1 MAKKRVPERGSEEE
15 RRYYLTKE
23 GLKDFDSYKEF
34 DWRRALELLF
44 EDAPDVNWWDCSA
57 NDFKELRDKGVIT
70 EEECDLALSIGSRML
85 SQALHFPETPL
96 FEKDSGCAVRRPVVD
111 LPLGVHCTYSVSV
124 YACELKITI
133 MTDLR

>member
-44 EDAPDVNWWDCSA
+44 EDAPDVNWQDCSA

-70 EEECDLALSIGSRML
+70 EEECDMALSIGSRML

-96 FEKDSGCAVRRPVVD
+96 HEKILVV
-111 LPLGVHCTYSVSV
+111 LFGGPWSIYLWLFIAAFVIHCILLG
-124 YACELKITI
+124 
-133 MTDLR
+133 

>member
-70 EEECDLALSIGSRML
+70 EEECDLALSIGTRML

-96 FEKDSGCAVRRPVVD
+96 HEKILVV
-111 LPLGVHCTYSVSV
+111 LFGGPWSIYLWVFIAAFVIHCILLG
-124 YACELKITI
+124 
-133 MTDLR
+133 

>member
-1 MAKKRVPERGSEEE
+1 MAKMRVPERGSEEE

-96 FEKDSGCAVRRPVVD
+96 HEKFLVV
-111 LPLGVHCTYSVSV
+111 LFGGPWSIYLWVFIALVVLQCMYVS
-124 YACELKITI
+124 
-133 MTDLR
+133 

>member
-44 EDAPDVNWWDCSA
+44 EDAPDVNWWNCSA

-70 EEECDLALSIGSRML
+70 EEECDLALSIGARML

-96 FEKDSGCAVRRPVVD
+96 HEKILVV
-111 LPLGVHCTYSVSV
+111 LFGGPWSIYLWVFIAAFVIHCILLG
-124 YACELKITI
+124 
-133 MTDLR
+133 

>member
-70 EEECDLALSIGSRML
+70 EEECDMAISIGSRML

-96 FEKDSGCAVRRPVVD
+96 HEKILVV
-111 LPLGVHCTYSVSV
+111 LFGGPWSIYLWLFIAAFVIHCILLG
-124 YACELKITI
+124 
-133 MTDLR
+133 

>member
-1 MAKKRVPERGSEEE
+1 MAKMRVPERGSEEE
-15 RRYYLTKE
+15 RHYYLTKE

-96 FEKDSGCAVRRPVVD
+96 HEKILVV
-111 LPLGVHCTYSVSV
+111 LFGGPWSIYLWVFIVAFVIHCILLG
-124 YACELKITI
+124 
-133 MTDLR
+133 

>member
-57 NDFKELRDKGVIT
+57 NDFKELRDKEVIT
-70 EEECDLALSIGSRML
+70 EEECDMALSIGSRML

-96 FEKDSGCAVRRPVVD
+96 HEKILVV
-111 LPLGVHCTYSVSV
+111 LFGGPWSIYLWLFIAAFVIHCILLG
-124 YACELKITI
+124 
-133 MTDLR
+133 

>member
-70 EEECDLALSIGSRML
+70 EEEWFQNAFAGTAFSGSSAL
-85 SQALHFPETPL
+85 
-96 FEKDSGCAVRRPVVD
+96 
-111 LPLGVHCTYSVSV
+111 
-124 YACELKITI
+124 
-133 MTDLR
+133 

>member
-70 EEECDLALSIGSRML
+70 EEECDLALSIGARML

-96 FEKDSGCAVRRPVVD
+96 HEKILVV
-111 LPLGVHCTYSVSV
+111 LFGGPWSIYLWVFIVAFVIHCILLG
-124 YACELKITI
+124 
-133 MTDLR
+133 

>member
-70 EEECDLALSIGSRML
+70 EEECDMALSIGSRML

-96 FEKDSGCAVRRPVVD
+96 HEKILVV
-111 LPLGVHCTYSVSV
+111 LFGGPWSIYLWVFIAAFVIHCILLG
-124 YACELKITI
+124 
-133 MTDLR
+133 

>member
-1 MAKKRVPERGSEEE
+1 MAKMRVPERGSEEG

-44 EDAPDVNWWDCSA
+44 EDAPDVNWQDCSA
-57 NDFKELRDKGVIT
+57 NDFKDLRDKGVIT

-96 FEKDSGCAVRRPVVD
+96 HEKILVV
-111 LPLGVHCTYSVSV
+111 LFGGPWSIYLWVFIAAFVIHCILLG
-124 YACELKITI
+124 
-133 MTDLR
+133 

>member
-44 EDAPDVNWWDCSA
+44 EDAPDVNWQNCSA

-70 EEECDLALSIGSRML
+70 EEECDMALSIGSRML

-96 FEKDSGCAVRRPVVD
+96 HEKILVV
-111 LPLGVHCTYSVSV
+111 LFGGPWSIYLWVFIAAFVIHCILLG
-124 YACELKITI
+124 
-133 MTDLR
+133 

>member
-1 MAKKRVPERGSEEE
+1 MAKMRVPERGSEEE
-15 RRYYLTKE
+15 CRYYLTKE

-57 NDFKELRDKGVIT
+57 NDFNELRDKGVIT

-96 FEKDSGCAVRRPVVD
+96 HEKILVV
-111 LPLGVHCTYSVSV
+111 LFGGLWSIYLWVFIVAFVIHCILLG
-124 YACELKITI
+124 
-133 MTDLR
+133 

>member
-1 MAKKRVPERGSEEE
+1 MAKMQVPERGSEEE

-85 SQALHFPETPL
+85 SQALHFPEIPL
-96 FEKDSGCAVRRPVVD
+96 SEKILTVLFASPASIYIWVFIALVV
-111 LPLGVHCTYSVSV
+111 LQCMYGS
-124 YACELKITI
+124 
-133 MTDLR
+133 

>member
-1 MAKKRVPERGSEEE
+1 MAKMRVPERGSEEE

-23 GLKDFDSYKEF
+23 GLKDFDSDKEF

-96 FEKDSGCAVRRPVVD
+96 HEKILVV
-111 LPLGVHCTYSVSV
+111 LFGGPWSIYLWVFIALVVLQCMYVS
-124 YACELKITI
+124 
-133 MTDLR
+133 

>member
-1 MAKKRVPERGSEEE
+1 MAKMRVPERGSEEE
-15 RRYYLTKE
+15 RRYYLTEE

-44 EDAPDVNWWDCSA
+44 EDAPDVNWQNCSA

-70 EEECDLALSIGSRML
+70 EKECDLALSIGARML

-96 FEKDSGCAVRRPVVD
+96 HEKILIVLFGGPWSIYLWLFIAAFVIHCI
-111 LPLGVHCTYSVSV
+111 LLG
-124 YACELKITI
+124 
-133 MTDLR
+133 

>member
-1 MAKKRVPERGSEEE
+1 MEKMRVPERGSEEE

-23 GLKDFDSYKEF
+23 GLKDLDSYKEF

-70 EEECDLALSIGSRML
+70 EEECDLDLSIGARML

-96 FEKDSGCAVRRPVVD
+96 HEKILVV
-111 LPLGVHCTYSVSV
+111 LFGGPWSIYLWLFIAAFVIHCILLG
-124 YACELKITI
+124 
-133 MTDLR
+133 

>member
-23 GLKDFDSYKEF
+23 SLKDFDSYKEF

-70 EEECDLALSIGSRML
+70 EEECDMALSIGSRML

-96 FEKDSGCAVRRPVVD
+96 HEKILVV
-111 LPLGVHCTYSVSV
+111 LFGGPWSIYLWVFIALVVLQCMYVS
-124 YACELKITI
+124 
-133 MTDLR
+133 

>member
-1 MAKKRVPERGSEEE
+1 MAKMRVPERGSEEE

-44 EDAPDVNWWDCSA
+44 EDAPDVNWQDCSA
-57 NDFKELRDKGVIT
+57 NDFKDLRDKGVIT

-96 FEKDSGCAVRRPVVD
+96 HEKILVV
-111 LPLGVHCTYSVSV
+111 LFGGPWSIYLWVFIAAFVIHCILLG
-124 YACELKITI
+124 
-133 MTDLR
+133 

>member
-96 FEKDSGCAVRRPVVD
+96 HEKILIVLFGGPWSIYLWVFIVLVVIQCMYV
-111 LPLGVHCTYSVSV
+111 G
-124 YACELKITI
+124 
-133 MTDLR
+133 